1 MVIDMYGQQQQYY
14 GPLNALADIL
24 GAYMQKKN
32 LEGAMDYADNYQK
45 NLDDQTAQKYIQNP
59 VQPEQ
64 NGTNAMNGAIRD
76 MTNSGQLV
84 NTDWLG
90 KNKAQASSDPGTAAP
105 QNYVPTSGGVLAAA
119 QNYFPKDTAVDV
131 S

>member
-1 MVIDMYGQQQQYY
+1 MYPDYGRSY
-14 GPLNALADIL
+14 GPMNALADIL

-32 LEGAMDYADNYQK
+32 LEGAMDYADKYQK

-64 NGTNAMNGAIRD
+64 NGTSAMNGAIRD

-90 KNKAQASSDPGTAAP
+90 KNKVQASSDPGTAA
-105 QNYVPTSGGVLAAA
+105 L
-119 QNYFPKDTAVDV
+119 
-131 S
+131 